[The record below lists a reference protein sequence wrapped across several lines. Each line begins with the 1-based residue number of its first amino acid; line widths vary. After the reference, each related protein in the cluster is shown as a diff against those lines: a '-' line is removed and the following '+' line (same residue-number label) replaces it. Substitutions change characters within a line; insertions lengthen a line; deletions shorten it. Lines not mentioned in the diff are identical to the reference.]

1 MIILNIISSNPFSK
15 VQVLDMMGKEILIK
29 NDPNIKSAVIN
40 TSFLENG
47 YYSIKISQGNQVNF
61 YSFIKAN

>member
-1 MIILNIISSNPFSK
+1 MLNIVSSIPFSK
-15 VQVLDMMGKEILIK
+15 IQVLDMMGREVLMKKES
-29 NDPNIKSAVIN
+29 NTKSVVIN
-40 TSFLENG
+40 TSFLDNG